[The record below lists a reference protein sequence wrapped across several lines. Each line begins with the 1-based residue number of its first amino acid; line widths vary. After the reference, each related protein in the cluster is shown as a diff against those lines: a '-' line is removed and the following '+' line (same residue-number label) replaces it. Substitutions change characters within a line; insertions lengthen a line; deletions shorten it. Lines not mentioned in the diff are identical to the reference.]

1 MGALARELAV
11 DPERDMAEV
20 ARFFS
25 RVVAGPGRQD
35 CWLWTGA
42 IGDDGYGR
50 FAIRRDGRLRMV
62 RPPRYALAVAAGG
75 AALDGYVRALHECD
89 VPMCVRVITAVELRG
104 GVRPHVVGGT
114 QRENMERMARARR
127 GGGSPAVIAR
137 QAGVKA
143 RREQALALRAAVRSG
158 WDGAAVEAALL
169 GGQPR
174 LW

>member
-1 MGALARELAV
+1 VGALARELSV
-11 DPERDMAEV
+11 DPDRDIAEV

-42 IGDDGYGR
+42 IGDDAYGR
-50 FAIRRDGRLRMV
+50 FAIRREGRLRMV
-62 RPPRYALAVAAGG
+62 RTPRYALAVAAGG
-75 AALDGYVRALHECD
+75 RALDGHLRALHECD
-89 VPMCVRVITAVELRG
+89 VPMCVRVITAEELRS
-104 GVRPHVVGGT
+104 GVRPHVVAGT
-114 QRENMERMARARR
+114 QQENMERMARARR
-127 GGGSPAVIAR
+127 GGGTPAVIAR
-137 QAGVKA
+137 RAGVKA

-169 GGQPR
+169 GEQPR

>member
-1 MGALARELAV
+1 MTRHYKQLSPGGCFRREGAV
-11 DPERDMAEV
+11 DAGIVQPPDMCRLPA
-20 ARFFS
+20 
-25 RVVAGPGRQD
+25 
-35 CWLWTGA
+35 
-42 IGDDGYGR
+42 

-127 GGGSPAVIAR
+127 GGDR
-137 QAGVKA
+137 
-143 RREQALALRAAVRSG
+143 LR
-158 WDGAAVEAALL
+158 
-169 GGQPR
+169 
-174 LW
+174 

>member
-1 MGALARELAV
+1 
-11 DPERDMAEV
+11 
-20 ARFFS
+20 
-25 RVVAGPGRQD
+25 
-35 CWLWTGA
+35 
-42 IGDDGYGR
+42 
-50 FAIRRDGRLRMV
+50 MV

-89 VPMCVRVITAVELRG
+89 VPMCVRVITAEELRG

-158 WDGAAVEAALL
+158 WNSEAVEAALL